1 MTFIQ
6 GKCNGEYQ
14 LWVKKILN
22 IAFTRKF
29 CKCFS
34 ESKFADIT
42 PSGIN
47 YDTYLTFQTIMN
59 EKKKK
64 KKKKKDHFLEIH
76 KKT

>member
-22 IAFTRKF
+22 IVFTRKLY
-29 CKCFS
+29 KCVS
-34 ESKFADIT
+34 ESKFAGIT

-47 YDTYLTFQTIMN
+47 YDAYLAFQTIMN

-64 KKKKKDHFLEIH
+64 KGLVP
-76 KKT
+76 